1 MTWVTQILAE
11 YICQLRSDDI
21 PPSARKM
28 AKKCILD
35 LVGSAIVGYST
46 NASRAVRDFSL
57 KLYSAGPSSV
67 WFSGSQ
73 LQAPAAAFI
82 NSTSASALDLDDGH
96 RASGGHPGASIIP
109 AAMAVAQEV
118 QAGSKELLTAIVLGY
133 DVAVRIAA
141 ARDFSALDTF
151 STGRWCSYGAA
162 AAGGWLRQ
170 LAPDILAEALA
181 IAGVQ
186 SPGLSAAG
194 YSSVMGNSVK
204 EGIPWST
211 LTGLSALD
219 LAVQGFTGPT
229 DILDHVDYYVPEK
242 IAASLGD
249 SFAIETVYFKPYSC
263 CRWIHSAIDA
273 LCELM
278 VESQL
283 EAREIEKVEVYTF
296 ERALRLNN
304 YPSPKTLESAQY
316 SIPFCLAVV
325 ALENK
330 EALLPM
336 KPELLGRSDLVAF
349 ARNIELYLDPVLD
362 KLFPGC
368 TPALVILKTTRG
380 SFRKLIENPLGD
392 TSNPLGLDEL
402 KAKFS
407 HLAQGY
413 LSSRKQHEMME
424 AILSIEE
431 GDLKRLF
438 HLLQQQES

>member
-1 MTWVTQILAE
+1 MPWVTQILAE
-11 YICQLRSDDI
+11 YIYQLRSDDI
-21 PPSARKM
+21 PLSAREM
-28 AKKCILD
+28 ARKCILD
-35 LVGSAIVGYST
+35 LVGSAIVGYRTS
-46 NASRAVRDFSL
+46 AAKAVRDLSL
-57 KLYSAGPSSV
+57 KLFSAGPSSV
-67 WFSGSQ
+67 WFFDSR

-82 NSTSASALDLDDGH
+82 NSVSASALDLDDGH

-118 QAGSKELLTAIVLGY
+118 KAGGKELLTAIVLGY
-133 DVAVRIAA
+133 DVAVRVAA
-141 ARDFSALDTF
+141 ARDFSTLDTF
-151 STGRWCSYGAA
+151 ATGRWCSYGAVA
-162 AAGGWLRQ
+162 TGGWLRK

-194 YSSVMGNSVK
+194 YSSIMGNSVK

-211 LTGLSALD
+211 LTGLSALN
-219 LAVQGFTGPT
+219 LAEKGFTGPT
-229 DILDHVDYYVPEK
+229 DILDHVDYYDPEK
-242 IAASLGD
+242 IAAGIGD

-278 VESQL
+278 VENHL
-283 EAREIEKVEVYTF
+283 EAGEIEKVQVYTF

-304 YPSPKTLESAQY
+304 YPSPDTLESAQY

-325 ALENK
+325 ALEKK

-336 KPELLGRSDLVAF
+336 GAKLLGRSDLVAF
-349 ARNIELYLDPVLD
+349 ARNVELYIDPLLD

-368 TPALVILKTTRG
+368 TPARVILKTERG
-380 SFRKLIENPLGD
+380 SFQKLIENPQGD

-402 KAKFS
+402 KDKFS
-407 HLAQGY
+407 YISRRY
-413 LSSRKQHEMME
+413 LSSQKQQEIMG
-424 AILSIEE
+424 AISSIEE
-431 GDLKRLF
+431 DDLKRLF
-438 HLLQQQES
+438 HLLQQPES